1 MPHIKT
7 HSNFEMS
14 KTLISGN
21 KNVNNLFKA
30 LLLIKYEPISTMK
43 FIIYS
48 DNFFYSLE
56 KRPTL
61 CNLVKVYNLLGEFV
75 GKHIFLY
82 YIISLKPDQGL
93 NHLYIELSHKKKSA
107 IELLNQ

>member
-1 MPHIKT
+1 MYNEI
-7 HSNFEMS
+7 
-14 KTLISGN
+14 
-21 KNVNNLFKA
+21 
-30 LLLIKYEPISTMK
+30 LLL

-75 GKHIFLY
+75 GKHYMFFY
-82 YIISLKPDQGL
+82 YINSLKPDQGL
-93 NHLYIELSHKKKSA
+93 NHLYIELSHTKKSA

>member
-1 MPHIKT
+1 MNIEKVTGDLPHIKT

-43 FIIYS
+43 FY
-48 DNFFYSLE
+48 FCL
-56 KRPTL
+56 
-61 CNLVKVYNLLGEFV
+61 
-75 GKHIFLY
+75 
-82 YIISLKPDQGL
+82 
-93 NHLYIELSHKKKSA
+93 
-107 IELLNQ
+107 